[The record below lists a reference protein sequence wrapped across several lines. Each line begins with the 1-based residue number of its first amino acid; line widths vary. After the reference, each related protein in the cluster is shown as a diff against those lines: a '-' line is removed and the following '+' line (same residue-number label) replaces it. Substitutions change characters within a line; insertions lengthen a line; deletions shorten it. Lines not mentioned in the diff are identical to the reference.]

1 MKGIRSSKSD
11 DKEFREGELRIT
23 YICTRKYIIPHIAF
37 PIIRFKCDFV
47 DFIIFSHKS
56 PK

>member
-23 YICTRKYIIPHIAF
+23 YTCTRKYIIPHIAF